1 MLKAKSG
8 KRQSV
13 MRRKEKAAPGPSL
26 TVVIGTP
33 PPPKAMPKAM
43 GRAMRQG
50 KAPEAPDA
58 RDDEMAALRDE
69 IAALA
74 ARLDALSPMTD
85 DEDDD
90 E

>member
-33 PPPKAMPKAM
+33 PPPKAM

>member
-1 MLKAKSG
+1 
-8 KRQSV
+8 
-13 MRRKEKAAPGPSL
+13 
-26 TVVIGTP
+26 
-33 PPPKAMPKAM
+33 M

>member
-13 MRRKEKAAPGPSL
+13 MRRKGKVAPGPSL

-43 GRAMRQG
+43 RKDA
-50 KAPEAPDA
+50 APDA
-58 RDDEMAALRDE
+58 PDERDDEMAALRDE